1 MKTSCSFLRMK
12 PLALSLL
19 FSLIAS
25 FSHAGNVVVLPST
38 AQSAIDAASSGDVIR
53 FLPGNY
59 PNLTV
64 VNKDLSFTNAG
75 GTPATIGNLEANGS
89 VLTIIGLNAA
99 TLTVNDLPGKP
110 SSLIVTQGTYGRI
123 TSNAAKSRIS
133 YCTLNY
139 LILSGKGIVTGCEF
153 KGNTSLYSS
162 VSIGGGIGIDVHGTN
177 TLASI
182 HNNQVQNYQLH
193 SNSNITEKCIGIRV
207 REGANAEIR
216 NNLISGCKDTNY
228 VGDET
233 DCGMG
238 VFVKS
243 GSHATI
249 IGNVIWG
256 CFVEWGGARGDRLVY
271 ADAGTVVR
279 YNVLWKN
286 TSSSEKVNTA
296 LVGGG
301 VISADNV
308 NLSHT
313 QDPKFTDSANG
324 DFTLASDS
332 PAKNAGPPDPQY
344 KDRDGTRNDIG
355 MYGGHSFIPDGRTT
369 KKPIVL
375 SIDASPI
382 VVPAGGIITIES
394 TGAVPK

>member
-1 MKTSCSFLRMK
+1 MK
-12 PLALSLL
+12 PFSLALLL
-19 FSLIAS
+19 TFALGATA
-25 FSHAGNVVVLPST
+25 HAGNVVVLPST

-59 PNLTV
+59 PAITIL
-64 VNKDLSFTNAG
+64 NKDLSLTNAG
-75 GTPATIGNLEANGS
+75 QTPATIGNLEANGS
-89 VLTIIGLNAA
+89 VLTMIGLNAA
-99 TLTVNDLPGKP
+99 TLTVNDLPGKA

-123 TSNAAKSRIS
+123 TTNAAKSRIS

-139 LILSGKGIVTGCEF
+139 LVLSGKGIVTGCEF
-153 KGNTSLYSS
+153 KGNTSFYSS
-162 VSIGGGIGIDVHGTN
+162 VSIGGGIGIDLHGAN
-177 TLASI
+177 THAFI
-182 HNNQVQNYQLH
+182 HNNQVQNYMLN
-193 SNSNITEKCIGIRV
+193 SNSNMTEECIGIRL
-207 REGANAEIR
+207 RDGANAEIR
-216 NNLISGCKDTNY
+216 NNLISGCKDTLQN
-228 VGDET
+228 GNET

-243 GSHATI
+243 ASHATI

-256 CFVEWGGARGDRLVY
+256 CYVDAHGSVIRGDRLVY
-271 ADAGTVVR
+271 ADAGTVLR

-286 TSSSEKVNTA
+286 TSEDRYVNPA

-301 VISADNV
+301 VISTDNV
-308 NLSHT
+308 SLIHT

-324 DFTLASDS
+324 DYTLASDS
-332 PAKNAGPPDPQY
+332 PAINAGPPDPQY

-382 VVPAGGIITIES
+382 AVPTGGTVTIES
-394 TGAVPK
+394 TGATVK

>member
-1 MKTSCSFLRMK
+1 MK
-12 PLALSLL
+12 PLASSLL

-25 FSHAGNVVVLPST
+25 FAHAGNVVVLPST

-64 VNKDLSFTNAG
+64 VNKDLSLTNAG
-75 GTPATIGNLEANGS
+75 ETPATIGNLEANGS
-89 VLTIIGLNAA
+89 VLSVIGLNAA
-99 TLTVNDLPGKP
+99 TLTVNDLPGKA

-123 TSNAAKSRIS
+123 TTNAAKSRIS

-139 LILSGKGIVTGCEF
+139 LVLSGKGIVTGCEF
-153 KGNTSLYSS
+153 KGNTSFYSS
-162 VSIGGGIGIDVHGTN
+162 VSVGGGIGIDLHGTN
-177 TLASI
+177 TRAAI
-182 HNNQVQNYQLH
+182 HNNQVKNYLLN
-193 SNSNITEKCIGIRV
+193 SNSNMTEECIGIRV
-207 REGANAEIR
+207 RDGANAEIR
-216 NNLISGCKDTNY
+216 NNLISGCKDTENA
-228 VGDET
+228 GNET

-249 IGNVIWG
+249 IGNVIWD
-256 CFVEWGGARGDRLVY
+256 CFVEYHYAPIRGNRLVY
-271 ADAGTVVR
+271 ADAGTVLR

-286 TSSSEKVNTA
+286 TSASWDVNSA

-308 NLSHT
+308 SLTHT
-313 QDPKFTDSANG
+313 QDPKFTDLANG
-324 DFTLASDS
+324 DYTLASDS
-332 PAKNAGPPDPQY
+332 PAINAGPPDAQY

-382 VVPAGGIITIES
+382 AVPTGGIITIES

>member
-1 MKTSCSFLRMK
+1 MK

-19 FSLIAS
+19 FSLFVS
-25 FSHAGNVVVLPST
+25 FAHAGNVVVLPST

-99 TLTVNDLPGKP
+99 TLTVNDLPGKA
-110 SSLIVTQGTYGRI
+110 SNLIVTQGTYGRI
-123 TSNAAKSRIS
+123 TTNAAKSRIS

-139 LILSGKGIVTGCEF
+139 LVLSGKGIVTGCEF

-162 VSIGGGIGIDVHGTN
+162 VSIGGGIGIDLHGAN
-177 TLASI
+177 THASI
-182 HNNQVQNYQLH
+182 HNNQVQNYQL
-193 SNSNITEKCIGIRV
+193 NSGANITEECIGIRV
-207 REGANAEIR
+207 RDGANAEIR
-216 NNLISGCKDTNY
+216 NNLISGCKDTSHH
-228 VGDET
+228 GTET

-249 IGNVIWG
+249 IGNVIWD
-256 CFVEWGGARGDRLVY
+256 CFVGYWNPPIRGDRLVY
-271 ADAGTVVR
+271 ADAGTVLR

-286 TSSSEKVNTA
+286 TSDDKNVNGA

-308 NLSHT
+308 SLIHT
-313 QDPKFTDSANG
+313 QDPKFTDLANG
-324 DFTLASDS
+324 DYTLASDS
-332 PAKNAGPPDPQY
+332 PAINAGPPDAQY

-382 VVPAGGIITIES
+382 AVPTGGIITIES